1 MKNYKN
7 PLFLLFV
14 TGFFFLW
21 VSCGKKVAKNEF
33 SIEGTITNAE
43 ANAKINIYDP
53 TEDKNEPI
61 ASADIKEGKFE
72 LKGSVPV
79 KGFYLIGLSKT
90 NAGLVILGGEKFK
103 ATATASDIKNTIEFT
118 ESVENKAYKQL
129 NSILLEYENK
139 LKPLYAEANQA
150 AQGMDMSGMPITEER
165 RKEIQM
171 SVQKRIDQL
180 SQDRETRLKEF
191 SKDNTVL
198 ANIVAKLYIN
208 PNYDKNNPE
217 HKKYKNASAF
227 YAAHFLDDIPFEN
240 PSVAYIPEFG
250 YKMRGFIELY
260 GSYTEQIKQT
270 LDKAI
275 QKAATPK
282 VKEAILRPAIA
293 VSETINEELF
303 FYLAEVYQKEFPNN
317 TKLVSALKERVT
329 KLAQYK
335 IGANIPEIELPNAQ
349 NQKIK
354 LSSLKGKYVLVDFW
368 ASWCSPCRA
377 ENPNVKRL
385 YQQYKSKGF
394 EVLGVSIDQ
403 KREDWLKAVK
413 EDEITWLQ
421 VLDQNSAVAQQFNVR
436 AIPTTFLV
444 DKNGVIIAKNLRGER
459 LEEKLAELMK

>member
-1 MKNYKN
+1 MKTYKN
-7 PLFLLFV
+7 ALFFIFV
-14 TGFFFLW
+14 SGFFFLW

-43 ANAKINIYDP
+43 PNAKINIYDP
-53 TEDKNEPI
+53 TEDKNDPI
-61 ASADIKEGKFE
+61 ASANIKEGKFV
-72 LKGSVPV
+72 LQGNVPV

-90 NAGLVILGGEKFK
+90 NVALVILGGEKFK

-118 ESVENKAYKQL
+118 ESIENKAYKQL

-139 LKPLYAEANQA
+139 LKPLYQEANQA
-150 AQGMDMSGMPITEER
+150 AQGMDMTGMPITEER
-165 RKEIQM
+165 RKETQM

-180 SQDRETRLKEF
+180 SQERETRLKEF
-191 SKDNTVL
+191 TKQNDVL
-198 ANIVAKLYIN
+198 TSIVAKLYIN
-208 PNYDKNNPE
+208 PNYDKNNLE
-217 HKKYKNASAF
+217 HQKYKNASAF

-240 PSVAYIPEFG
+240 PSLAYIPEFG

-260 GSYTEQIKQT
+260 GTYTEQIKQT
-270 LDKAI
+270 LDNALK
-275 QKAATPK
+275 KAASPK
-282 VKEAILRPAIA
+282 IKEAILRPSIA

-303 FYLAEVYQKEFPNN
+303 FHLAEVYQKEFPSSKFI
-317 TKLVSALKERVT
+317 TALKERIA
-329 KLAQYK
+329 KLSQFK
-335 IGANIPEIELPNAQ
+335 VGANIPEIELPNAQ

-354 LSSLKGKYVLVDFW
+354 LSSLRGKYVLVDFW

-385 YQQYKSKGF
+385 YQQYKNKGF

-436 AIPTTFLV
+436 AIPMTFLI
-444 DKNGVIIAKNLRGER
+444 DKNGVIIGKNLRGER
-459 LEEKLAELMK
+459 LEEKLAELVK

>member
-1 MKNYKN
+1 MKTYKN
-7 PLFLLFV
+7 TLFFIFV
-14 TGFFFLW
+14 AGFFFLW
-21 VSCGKKVAKNEF
+21 TACGKKVAKNEF
-33 SIEGTITNAE
+33 SIEGTVTNAE
-43 ANAKINIYDP
+43 PNAKIHIYDP
-53 TEDKNEPI
+53 TEDKNDPI
-61 ASADIKEGKFE
+61 ASSDIKEGKFV
-72 LKGSVPV
+72 LKGNVPV

-103 ATATASDIKNTIEFT
+103 ATAAASDIKNTIEFT

-139 LKPLYAEANQA
+139 LKPLYQEANQA
-150 AQGMDMSGMPITEER
+150 AQGMDAAGMPITEER

-180 SQDRETRLKEF
+180 SQDRENRLKEF
-191 SKDNTVL
+191 AKQNNEVL
-198 ANIVAKLYIN
+198 ASIVAKLYIN

-217 HKKYKNASAF
+217 HQKYKNASAF
-227 YAAHFLDDIPFEN
+227 YAAHFLDDIPFDN

-260 GSYTEQIKQT
+260 GTYTEQTKQT
-270 LDKAI
+270 LDNALK
-275 QKAATPK
+275 KAASPK

-293 VSETINEELF
+293 VSETVNEELF
-303 FYLAEVYQKEFPNN
+303 FHLAEVYQKEFSNS
-317 TKLVSALKERVT
+317 KLITALKERVT
-329 KLAQYK
+329 KLAQIK
-335 IGANIPEIELPNAQ
+335 VGATMPEIELPNAQ

-394 EVLGVSIDQ
+394 EVFGVSIDQ
-403 KREDWLKAVK
+403 KKEDWQKAIK

-421 VLDQNSAVAQQFNVR
+421 VLDQNSEVARQFNVK
-436 AIPTTFLV
+436 AIPMTFLI
-444 DKNGVIIAKNLRGER
+444 DRNGVIIAKNLRGER

>member
-1 MKNYKN
+1 MKTYKN
-7 PLFLLFV
+7 SLFFIFIA
-14 TGFFFLW
+14 GFFFLW
-21 VSCGKKVAKNEF
+21 VACGKKVAKNEF
-33 SIEGTITNAE
+33 SIEGTVTNAE
-43 ANAKINIYDP
+43 PNAKINIYDP
-53 TEDKNEPI
+53 TEDKNDPI
-61 ASADIKEGKFE
+61 ASADIKEGKFV
-72 LKGSVPV
+72 LQGNVPV

-90 NAGLVILGGEKFK
+90 NVALVILGGEKFK
-103 ATATASDIKNTIEFT
+103 ATATASDLKNTIEFT

-139 LKPLYAEANQA
+139 LKPLYQEANQA
-150 AQGMDMSGMPITEER
+150 AQGMDMTGMPITEDR

-180 SQDRETRLKEF
+180 SQERETRLKDF
-191 SKDNTVL
+191 TKQNDVL
-198 ANIVAKLYIN
+198 ASIVAKLYIN

-217 HKKYKNASAF
+217 HQKYKNASAF
-227 YAAHFLDDIPFEN
+227 YAAHFLDDIPFDN

-260 GSYTEQIKQT
+260 GTYTEQTKQT
-270 LDKAI
+270 LDNALK
-275 QKAATPK
+275 KAASPK
-282 VKEAILRPAIA
+282 VKEAILRPSIA
-293 VSETINEELF
+293 VSETVNEELF
-303 FYLAEVYQKEFPNN
+303 FHLAEAYQKEFPSS
-317 TKLVSALKERVT
+317 KLITALKERVA
-329 KLAQYK
+329 KLSQFK

-385 YQQYKSKGF
+385 YQQYKGKGF

-403 KREDWLKAVK
+403 KREDWQKAIK

-436 AIPTTFLV
+436 AIPTTFLI

>member
-1 MKNYKN
+1 
-7 PLFLLFV
+7 
-14 TGFFFLW
+14 
-21 VSCGKKVAKNEF
+21 
-33 SIEGTITNAE
+33 
-43 ANAKINIYDP
+43 
-53 TEDKNEPI
+53 
-61 ASADIKEGKFE
+61 
-72 LKGSVPV
+72 V

-139 LKPLYAEANQA
+139 LKPLHAEANQA

-191 SKDNTVL
+191 TKDNTVL
-198 ANIVAKLYIN
+198 ASIVAKLYIN
-208 PNYDKNNPE
+208 PSYDKNNPE
-217 HKKYKNASAF
+217 HQKYKNASAF

-270 LDKAI
+270 LDKAT

-303 FYLAEVYQKEFPNN
+303 FYLAEVYQKEFPNS
-317 TKLVSALKERVT
+317 KLISALKERVA

-335 IGANIPEIELPNAQ
+335 IGAVIPEIELPNAQ

-368 ASWCSPCRA
+368 ASWCSPCRS